1 LIGQAILLLVCGFII
16 HPHGGCSSRRALIET
31 DNPCMHAR
39 VIVNSI
45 EVMSRLEAIFVYL
58 VPYG

>member
-1 LIGQAILLLVCGFII
+1 
-16 HPHGGCSSRRALIET
+16 
-31 DNPCMHAR
+31 MHAR

-45 EVMSRLEAIFVYL
+45 EVISRLEAIFVYL